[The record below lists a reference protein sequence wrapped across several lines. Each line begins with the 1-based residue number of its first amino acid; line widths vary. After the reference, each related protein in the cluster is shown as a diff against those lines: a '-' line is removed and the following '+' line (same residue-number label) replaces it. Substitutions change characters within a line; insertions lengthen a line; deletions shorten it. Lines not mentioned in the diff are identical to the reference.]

1 MLRTRGSRGA
11 DKMDVLTPVRA
22 EECQPVASNDFL
34 DLLWRTAKDELA
46 LVLGC
51 AGVGYTQHAG
61 KPEQPCENL
70 SFHFAPHSYLQLGA
84 ETCGQGFAETIVE
97 QPRWRAVQ
105 QSHLLRQLQ
114 DKNRAGKTNCI
125 FRNLDFRVA
134 ARGDRSFLQQ
144 ISSMP
149 AFPDAGCQMT
159 LHRHSLQ
166 TPRLSRARSPS
177 IRRTR
182 NAS

>member
-1 MLRTRGSRGA
+1 MLRTSGSRGA
-11 DKMDVLTPVRA
+11 DKMDVLALVRA
-22 EECQPVASNDFL
+22 KECQPVASDDFMDFL
-34 DLLWRTAKDELA
+34 GRTAKNELA

-105 QSHLLRQLQ
+105 QRSEEHTSELQSLAYLVCRLLLEKK
-114 DKNRAGKTNCI
+114 KNTMN
-125 FRNLDFRVA
+125 
-134 ARGDRSFLQQ
+134 
-144 ISSMP
+144 
-149 AFPDAGCQMT
+149 
-159 LHRHSLQ
+159 
-166 TPRLSRARSPS
+166 
-177 IRRTR
+177 
-182 NAS
+182 

>member
-97 QPRWRAVQ
+97 QPRWQNELHIQEPGLSSRCARRPQLSATNQ
-105 QSHLLRQLQ
+105 QY
-114 DKNRAGKTNCI
+114 AG
-125 FRNLDFRVA
+125 
-134 ARGDRSFLQQ
+134 
-144 ISSMP
+144 ISRCGMP
-149 AFPDAGCQMT
+149 DDAPSPLFADSSAKPRT
-159 LHRHSLQ
+159 KSVHSANSKCFM
-166 TPRLSRARSPS
+166 RFF
-177 IRRTR
+177 
-182 NAS
+182 